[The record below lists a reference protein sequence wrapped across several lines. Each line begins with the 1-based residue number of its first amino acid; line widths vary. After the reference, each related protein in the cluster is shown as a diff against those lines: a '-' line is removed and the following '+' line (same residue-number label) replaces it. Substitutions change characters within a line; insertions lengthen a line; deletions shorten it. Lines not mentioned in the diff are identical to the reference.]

1 MATTSN
7 KSSGTQINQR
17 GVTQGNTLV
26 DPVTGLP
33 VAVISDTNGVKRLA
47 VDAAITLDTVVV
59 DIGDLTPDKDQ
70 VSIGDKVTGNN
81 LKIQAD
87 GSIDVNAKLDASDGD
102 NVAISDGTNTLAV
115 NTDGS
120 INVNVDA
127 FSATPD
133 NTLMVGSEDGTKT
146 GTKHAAVIDSDKN
159 LHVMNMGQ
167 LVPNIFDAI
176 AVTYPSVSQEA
187 YTYKL
192 GGVAGVTVA
201 TVTVTYTDATKTIL
215 TSVART

>member
-70 VSIGDKVTGNN
+70 VSIGDKVTGND

-87 GSIDVNAKLDASDGD
+87 GSIDVNAKLY
-102 NVAISDGTNTLAV
+102 IS
-115 NTDGS
+115 S
-120 INVNVDA
+120 IFL
-127 FSATPD
+127 FSF
-133 NTLMVGSEDGTKT
+133 SC
-146 GTKHAAVIDSDKN
+146 
-159 LHVMNMGQ
+159 
-167 LVPNIFDAI
+167 LVCFINRLVCSF
-176 AVTYPSVSQEA
+176 
-187 YTYKL
+187 
-192 GGVAGVTVA
+192 
-201 TVTVTYTDATKTIL
+201 
-215 TSVART
+215 